1 MNVGRLIQEGKT
13 GTVVQV
19 VTQRV
24 PQFRDG
30 DDNQYRAPV
39 LYIDFFF
46 TSSPSLRGEKIASAK
61 WSLRCG
67 PRYQKEYLQ
76 LQACGYT

>member
-39 LYIDFFF
+39 LYVDFF
-46 TSSPSLRGEKIASAK
+46 LRRRLHSAEKK
-61 WSLRCG
+61 
-67 PRYQKEYLQ
+67 
-76 LQACGYT
+76 